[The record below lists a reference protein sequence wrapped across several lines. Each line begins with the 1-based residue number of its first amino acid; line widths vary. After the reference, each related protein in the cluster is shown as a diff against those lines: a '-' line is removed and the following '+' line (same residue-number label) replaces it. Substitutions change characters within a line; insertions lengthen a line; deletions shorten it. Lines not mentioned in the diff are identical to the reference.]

1 MSFRHQVG
9 GNRVTISAAE
19 YFVIASGGRQQISTH
34 SGTINPTR
42 MAPRTP
48 ADGSP
53 PSGDYYL

>member
-19 YFVIASGGRQQISTH
+19 YFVIASGGRQQTSTH

-42 MAPRTP
+42 IGPYTLVWTP
-48 ADGSP
+48 SP
-53 PSGDYYL
+53 SIDYDL